1 MKFATPCRAL
11 ERGDLELA
19 NLEHRRY
26 RALGALGIR
35 IGEQFPHSRSAL
47 PRQERRACPR
57 ANRIAL
63 RGASSRTLRCGRR
76 RPPRPRCR
84 TAGSGDESRLTAPQA
99 QFPPAR
105 REVDGPTSCGSSIRL
120 GLTSR
125 GADRRRDDLPAGAQR
140 VHLEP
145 APGLGGLVAA
155 GAAPRGRRGTDHSAP
170 VIHRRRQ
177 VGGQSTST
185 SGVPLATRKLARVET
200 SLSGSS
206 VVCGDRKL
214 TSSASSAA
222 PTTP

>member
-1 MKFATPCRAL
+1 MNLATPCRAL
-11 ERGDLELA
+11 ERGDVELA

-105 REVDGPTSCGSSIRL
+105 RVVDGPTSCGSSIRL

-125 GADRRRDDLPAGAQR
+125 VSTDVGMTYQQALSEYISGRLPASAGWSPRAR
-140 VHLEP
+140 YPEGGERRITCSRDSP
-145 APGLGGLVAA
+145 AAA
-155 GAAPRGRRGTDHSAP
+155 GR
-170 VIHRRRQ
+170 V
-177 VGGQSTST
+177 QSTST

-206 VVCGDRKL
+206 VVCGERKL